1 MKFLKKIYVYLA
13 FIFLYAPILILMVY
27 SFNNSKSRG
36 VWGGWTLKWYAQMF
50 ADTNVVSSL
59 KVTLIVALIAAV
71 IATVIG
77 TVASLGLHFMKG
89 RKRAWIM
96 NITYIPVVQPDI
108 IMGVSLMLLFI
119 FIRVPKGY
127 GTLILAHITF
137 NIPFVI
143 LSVLPK
149 LKQLNPHLFEAA
161 EDLGASVWTT
171 LWRVVLPEIK
181 TGVMAGF
188 LLAITLSLDDFVVSY
203 FVSGAGVNTLSVTI
217 YAMARKGISPSIN
230 ALSTILFVVVMV
242 MLIVVNRKPKSSS
255 R

>member
-13 FIFLYAPILILMVY
+13 FVFLYAPIMILMIY
-27 SFNNSKSRG
+27 SFNDSKSRG

-50 ADTNVVSSL
+50 ADRDVVSSL
-59 KVTLIVALIAAV
+59 RTTIIVALVAAT
-71 IATVIG
+71 IATILG
-77 TVASLGLHFMKG
+77 TAASIGLHFMKG

-96 NITYIPVVQPDI
+96 NITYVPVVQPDI

-119 FIRVPKGY
+119 FIRVPKGF

-161 EDLGASVWTT
+161 EDLGANMWIT
-171 LWRVVLPEIK
+171 LRRVVLPEIK
-181 TGVMAGF
+181 TGVMAGL

-203 FVSGAGVNTLSVTI
+203 FVSGAGINTLSVTI

-242 MLIVVNRKPKSSS
+242 MLIVVNRKPKG
-255 R
+255 RD